1 MENTKLGQIKKLDLR
16 KVWQNEE
23 RDFSKWL
30 ADKENLALL
39 SAEIGVDIK
48 LIETEAKVGN
58 GNFEVDI
65 LAEEE
70 GGGRKII
77 IENQLENT
85 NHEHLGKLITYASGY
100 DAGIIIWIFKD
111 IREEHRQAIDWLN
124 ENSSENLAFFG
135 IKLEVWQID
144 NSAPAP
150 KFQIINKPNEWA
162 KILKQGKGSNDLT
175 ETKLKQLDF
184 WTKFKA
190 YAQER
195 TKISLQTPRP
205 QHWYDVSI
213 GSSDAHI
220 GLLVNTREERLGCE
234 IYIANNKNLFDY
246 LQGKK
251 DKIEKELNLKLN
263 WRSLEI
269 AGRIIIYYDDFDI
282 ENNSKTEEYF
292 DWLLT
297 TALSFHKVFGKH
309 IKDFKIFKNIPF

>member
-1 MENTKLGQIKKLDLR
+1 MENIKLGQIKKLDLR

-30 ADKENLALL
+30 SNKENLALL

-48 LIETEAKVGN
+48 LIETEAKVGS

-124 ENSSENLAFFG
+124 ENSSESVAFFG

-150 KFQIINKPNEWA
+150 KFQIISKPNEWA
-162 KILKQGKGSNDLT
+162 KILKQGKGSDELT

-205 QHWYDVSI
+205 QHWYDISL

-220 GLLVNTREERLGCE
+220 GLLVNTRDEKLGCE
-234 IYIANNKNLFDY
+234 IYISNNKKLFEE
-246 LQGKK
+246 LKK
-251 DKIEKELNLKLN
+251 NKNEIEKELGLKLD
-263 WRSLEI
+263 WRDLDI
-269 AGRIIIYYDDFDI
+269 ACRIIVYYDGFDI
-282 ENNSKTEEYF
+282 NDGSKMVEYF
-292 DWLLT
+292 DWLFK
-297 TALSFHKVFGKH
+297 TALSFHKVFGAS
-309 IKDFKIFKNIPF
+309 IKKLKKS

>member
-1 MENTKLGQIKKLDLR
+1 MENIILGQMKKLELR
-16 KVWQNEE
+16 KAWKNEE
-23 RDFSKWL
+23 RDFSRWL
-30 ADKENLALL
+30 SSKENLALL

-100 DAGIIIWIFKD
+100 DANIIIWIFKD

-124 ENSSENLAFFG
+124 ENSSEGLAFFG
-135 IKLEVWQID
+135 IKLELWQID

-150 KFQIINKPNEWA
+150 KFQIISKPNEWA
-162 KILKQGKGSNDLT
+162 KILKQGKGSNELT

-190 YAQER
+190 YTQER

-205 QHWYDVSI
+205 QHWYDISM

-220 GLLVNTREERLGCE
+220 CLLVNTKEEKLGCE
-234 IYIANNKNLFDY
+234 LYINNNKELFEE
-246 LQGKK
+246 LKK
-251 DKIEKELNLKLN
+251 NRNEIEKELGLKLD
-263 WRSLEI
+263 WRDLEI
-269 AGRIIIYYDDFDI
+269 ACRIVVYKDGFNLDDTSKM
-282 ENNSKTEEYF
+282 ENNF
-292 DWLLT
+292 DWLFRN
-297 TALSFHKVFGKH
+297 ALLFHKVFGAY
-309 IKDFKIFKNIPF
+309 IKKIKNS